1 MGITGVLLIICG
13 AGLSWAA
20 EATASGRMG
29 INSLV
34 GIRVGYVTVSE
45 PAWRAGH
52 RAARPLTHAAA
63 GVFAALGIFALVFC
77 GAESTSGAAIISGSL
92 LVLGLILAAAVK
104 ANRAARAVV
113 LAASPHGRA

>member
-1 MGITGVLLIICG
+1 MCG

-29 INSLV
+29 INPLV

-45 PAWRAGH
+45 PAWHAGH

-63 GVFAALGIFALVFC
+63 AVLAGLGVFVLVFR
-77 GAESTSGAAIISGSL
+77 GPERISGLSITGGCL
-92 LVLGLILAAAVK
+92 VVLGLILAAVVR

-113 LAASPHGRA
+113 LAAAHAGRA